1 MINVRQEMDLTNAFV
16 AVVLKEAE
24 VTVDDCCIGKVERK
38 CSNLS

>member
-1 MINVRQEMDLTNAFV
+1 MINVRQKMDLTNAFV

-38 CSNLS
+38 SSNLS